1 MAFRLFSSA
10 RDDSSASSGLKKRV
24 DDHDDAVVRVVCDA
38 AVADRRRSIAACEG
52 CADAAA
58 ADDECGSVDV
68 AAAPADGDAN
78 AAGSLRGEMPCAAN
92 AQGREGQRKVECV
105 WLKCVY
111 VRVCASVCMCTCVF
125 VVLGTPH
132 TVLGA
137 GWR

>member
-24 DDHDDAVVRVVCDA
+24 DAVVRVVCDA
-38 AVADRRRSIAACEG
+38 AVAGRRRSIAACEG

-58 ADDECGSVDV
+58 ADVCGAVDV